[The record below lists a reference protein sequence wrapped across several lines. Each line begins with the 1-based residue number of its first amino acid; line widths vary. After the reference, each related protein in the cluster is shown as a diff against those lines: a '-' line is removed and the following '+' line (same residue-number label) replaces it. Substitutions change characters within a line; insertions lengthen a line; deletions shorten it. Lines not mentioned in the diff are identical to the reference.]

1 MKMPRKRSKDE
12 IVENAEYIT
21 LDGLAH
27 MLMVSKQSV
36 YKIVNTKER
45 NFPKPFPLM
54 KSEKREK
61 NIWSKE
67 EVKKWLEEQRSE
79 KVT

>member
-1 MKMPRKRSKDE
+1 MPRKKSKE
-12 IVENAEYIT
+12 EVVENAEYVT
-21 LDGLAH
+21 LDGLAN
-27 MLMVSKQSV
+27 MLMVSKQSI
-36 YKIVNTKER
+36 YKIVNTEER

-61 NIWSKE
+61 NIWSKA
-67 EVKKWLEEQRSE
+67 EVKAWLEEQRSQ

>member
-1 MKMPRKRSKDE
+1 MSRMKFNADA
-12 IVENAEYIT
+12 VENNEYVTIE
-21 LDGLAH
+21 GLSK
-27 MLMVSKQSV
+27 MLNVSRQS
-36 YKIVNTKER
+36 IVKVINDTER

-61 NIWSKE
+61 NIWSKKE
-67 EVKKWLEEQRSE
+67 IKEWLEEQRNQ

>member
-1 MKMPRKRSKDE
+1 MMTQSKSKHDA
-12 IVENAEYIT
+12 VENAEYLT
-21 LDGLAH
+21 LDGLAT
-27 MLMVSKQSV
+27 MLMVSKQSI
-36 YKIVNTKER
+36 YKVIYNDER

-61 NIWSKE
+61 NIWSKK
-67 EVKKWLEEQRSE
+67 EVKEWLEEQRNQ

>member
-1 MKMPRKRSKDE
+1 MPRKKSKEE
-12 IVENAEYIT
+12 ILENAEYVT
-21 LDGLAH
+21 LDGLSN
-27 MLMVSKQSV
+27 MLMVSKQSI
-36 YKIVNTKER
+36 YKIVNTEER

-61 NIWSKE
+61 NIWSKS
-67 EVKKWLEEQRSE
+67 EVKDWLEEQRNQ